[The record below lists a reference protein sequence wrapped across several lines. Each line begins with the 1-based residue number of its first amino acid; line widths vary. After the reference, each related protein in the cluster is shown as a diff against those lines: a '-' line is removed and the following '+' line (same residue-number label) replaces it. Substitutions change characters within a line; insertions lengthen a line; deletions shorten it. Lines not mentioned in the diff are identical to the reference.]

1 MALPANG
8 RGGNLMAS
16 INPYDELG
24 RILASG
30 GDFALANLM
39 FSGATTEEIDKWR
52 LVRFP
57 DGTDD
62 QWRQL
67 REIAEQT
74 RIAGERQLLLEYSD
88 DEKRDIT
95 PVNDR
100 LFGDEPGGRRSK
112 FSFDVV
118 NPDGKAIWSGTI
130 DFPDWPTGDEL
141 EAAIRDQLRDQSD
154 ASPKAWRKAGGGDV
168 AETTIQIIGASRRF

>member
-1 MALPANG
+1 
-8 RGGNLMAS
+8 MAS

-39 FSGATTEEIDKWR
+39 FSGATAEEIDKWR

-74 RIAGERQLLLEYSD
+74 RIAGERQLRIDLSD

-95 PVNDR
+95 PVNDQ
-100 LFGDEPGGRRSK
+100 LFGDEAGGRRSK
-112 FSFDVV
+112 FSFEVTND
-118 NPDGKAIWSGTI
+118 DGKSIWKGTI
-130 DFPDWPTGDEL
+130 ELPDWPAGGEL
-141 EAAIRDQLRDQSD
+141 EEAIREQLEKQSE
-154 ASPKAWRKAGGGDV
+154 KYKGAWQNAGGGDV
-168 AETTIQIIGASRRF
+168 SETTIQIIGASRRF